1 MIPSSWIILGG
12 GGLVAGT
19 LAGLLGIGGGVILVP
34 LLVTLGYAPVHA
46 VGTSSMAILLTSIS
60 GSLQNWRMGALD
72 FRRVAYLGI
81 PSLITAQLGVYLA
94 TQLPSYLLLV
104 MYGVLLLINIYLVQL
119 KQNLSNEETTKI
131 QTFTLQSSLYR
142 VLIGGVAGVVAGL
155 FGVGG
160 GVILIPFQMMLLG
173 EPIRVA
179 IQTSLGVVVATAVS
193 ATIGHAAKGN
203 VLFIEGA
210 ILAVG
215 GLIAAQFSTRLVP
228 KISSKWI
235 NRIFRAFL
243 SGLSVYIF
251 WQAWTL
257 TDPRSFFWSM
267 GVIAACLCP
276 VAMVVI
282 LYDDFRNL
290 LLEYKEFLEKHHLDK
305 KSHTLVRHSK
315 QHFRPGP
322 KAFIVPFLL
331 LLVTLQSLLLVWINR
346 SEITKVV
353 SQFKFFTVAKNSDCS
368 APTNIDK
375 DRLQYLQICTAMQD
389 VLNVPDGQFFYGGTM
404 GAAALRSE
412 DFRQEMQVAHP
423 GFRLRYLDPLSVA
436 PDSASGIRMLING
449 ELSFAESQRPLRE
462 AEYEQARM
470 RGFTLRQI
478 PIAMTGMAFFIHPDL
493 QIAGLSLD
501 QIQGMY
507 TGKITNWSQ
516 VGGPNLPVVPV
527 SQDVDASGSTMSLL
541 LQELPPE
548 QQRLGEDVFKVRDT
562 TASLRQV
569 AKTPGSIGF
578 GTQALVFEQRSVR
591 LLGLARWQS
600 RNYVQ
605 PITPNQQVNKE
616 ALRDGTYPLIQ
627 RIFVVIRQDDTLDEI
642 AGMAYA
648 NLLLSEKGQALIDR
662 AGYLPIRSQEQLASS
677 PIPQQ
682 SP

>member
-1 MIPSSWIILGG
+1 MIPYSWIILGG

-19 LAGLLGIGGGVILVP
+19 LSGLLGIGGGVVLVS
-34 LLVTLGYAPVHA
+34 LLVTLGYAPVQA
-46 VGTSSMAILLTSIS
+46 VGTSSMAILVTSVS
-60 GSLQNWRMGALD
+60 GSFQNWRMGSLD
-72 FRRVAYLGI
+72 FKRVAYLGI

-94 TQLPSYLLLV
+94 TKLPSYLLLT
-104 MYGVLLLINIYLVQL
+104 MYGVLLLVNIYLVQL
-119 KQNLSNEETTKI
+119 KQSLLNEENTKI
-131 QTFTLQSSLYR
+131 QTFTLQTSIYR
-142 VLIGGVAGVVAGL
+142 ALIGSVAGFIAGL

-193 ATIGHAAKGN
+193 ATVGHAAKGN

-210 ILAVG
+210 ILALG

-243 SGLSVYIF
+243 SGLSIYIF

-257 TDPRSFFWSM
+257 TDSRSFFWSM

-276 VAMVVI
+276 VAMIVI

-290 LLEYKEFLEKHHLDK
+290 LREYKEFLESHQLDK

-322 KAFIVPFLL
+322 KTFVIPLLL

-346 SEITKVV
+346 SEIARLV
-353 SQFKFFTVAKNSDCS
+353 SQFKFFSVAKNSDCS
-368 APTNIDK
+368 APTNIAK

-412 DFRQEMQVAHP
+412 DFRKEIQVAHP

-436 PDSASGIRMLING
+436 PDSATGIRMLING

-462 AEYEQARM
+462 VEYEQARM

-478 PIAMTGMAFFIHPDL
+478 PIAMTGIAFFVHSDL

-501 QIQGMY
+501 QIQGIY
-507 TGKITNWSQ
+507 TGKITNWQ
-516 VGGPNLPVVPV
+516 EVGGPNLPIVPV
-527 SQDVDASGSTMSLL
+527 SQDIDVSGSTMSLL
-541 LQELPPE
+541 LQELPSA
-548 QQRLGEDVFKVRDT
+548 QQRLSENVLKVRDT
-562 TASLRQV
+562 TASLRNV
-569 AKTPGSIGF
+569 GKTPGAIGF
-578 GTQALVFEQRSVR
+578 GIQALVFVQRSVR

-605 PITPNQQVNKE
+605 PITPNQRVNKK

-627 RIFVVIRQDDTLDEI
+627 RIFVVIRQDETLDEI

-648 NLLLSEKGQALIDR
+648 NLLLSEKGQSLIDQ
-662 AGYLPIRSQEQLASS
+662 AGYLPIRSQEQLANS
-677 PIPQQ
+677 PSPQQ